1 MSRKIVLVTGASRGI
16 GRAIAERFYEDGYFV
31 IGTATSPAGVEMLEE
46 WLQENGAAKLLDV
59 NDVSAIESL
68 FDDIESSY
76 GAVEVLINNAGITKD
91 NLLMRMSDD
100 DWGAVIGTNLGALY
114 HLCKRAIKPM
124 MKARTG
130 RIINITSV
138 IAQMGN
144 AGQTN
149 YAASK
154 AGAEGFTRALAREIG
169 SRGITVNAIAPGFI
183 KTDMTESL
191 DERLIA
197 SMLDAIPLGRL
208 GDGKDIAAAAA
219 FLASEEASYIT
230 GTVLAVNGGMLM

>member
-46 WLQENGAAKLLDV
+46 WLQENGAARLLDV

>member
-46 WLQENGAAKLLDV
+46 WLQENGAARLLDV

-208 GDGKDIAAAAA
+208 GDGKDVAAAAA

>member
-46 WLQENGAAKLLDV
+46 WLQENGAARLLDV

-76 GAVEVLINNAGITKD
+76 GAVEVLINNAGTTKD

>member
-46 WLQENGAAKLLDV
+46 WLQENGAARLLNV